1 MLSLPSI
8 GLLKLWRLGTGVLGF
23 SIFGSALWAAS
34 IEQGDPTG
42 PLFTSFREEMAKV
55 LDEYCYD
62 CHGFGTSKGGVTLDE
77 FSDDQALQD
86 HALWLRVLK
95 NVRGGIMPPAGEF
108 QPEEHE
114 RGAMVDWIKSK
125 AFELDATHPDPGR
138 VRVRR
143 LNRVEYRNSVR
154 DLLGVDYD
162 TAEEFPADDAGHGFD
177 NIADVLTISPMLLE
191 KYLDAAQ
198 AIIDEA
204 IPLQPR
210 QVEERWVSGARF
222 KSTVEIVPVPETT
235 KLAESVGEAVP
246 TEYTP
251 SVESEP
257 LPSAQIWQAGVVSGN
272 DLDLLYY
279 SPASVATTTTLRHD
293 GDYEIELNVQSV
305 ERYVDNQ
312 FDLNRCRLVFKL
324 NDEILLEKEMVREGY
339 RKFNYVYPQTLTA
352 GDYKLVVE
360 IYPLEPA
367 EEQKRQLR
375 VRLDSVIVRGP
386 MAREHWT
393 MVPDYADFFPRPVP
407 ADATYRRAYAREI
420 LGNFATRA
428 FRRPVDAATL
438 DRLVE
443 ISQDVAG
450 RDGGTFESGVAQA
463 MVGVMASSRFL
474 FREEETL
481 PLGPG
486 ETYPLIDEYALAS
499 RLSYFLWST
508 MPDQELFQLA
518 EVGELRDQLSTQVA
532 RMLRDPKSGEFVEN
546 FVGQWLQVRDI
557 TNVEISSTEVYLREN
572 PSPEVSAA
580 FKAYR
585 RMSRVRESERTPE
598 QVEELAAL
606 RKTVVAF
613 YRLPKPDLSR
623 DLKRAMGQETRRY
636 FDHIL
641 REDRSVLELL
651 DSNYTFLNE
660 DLAEH
665 YGIDHVEIK
674 GDELRKVIL
683 PGGSPRG
690 GVLTQGTVLAVTSNP
705 TRTSPVK
712 RGVFIL
718 DHILGLPPPPP
729 PPNIPSLEDAVGE
742 GELAQLSLRETL
754 ALHASDPVCSSC
766 HMRMDPLGLALENFN
781 AMGRWRDAEMG
792 QPIEPHGQLI
802 SGESF
807 ATIQELKKIL
817 VTSQREQFL
826 HTLSEKM
833 LIYALGR
840 GMEYY
845 DVETLDQLV
854 AQLEAADGRPSA
866 LISGIIE
873 SAPFQRT
880 RRPDSA
886 LAQSADH
893 WNSSTD
899 QQIAH
904 LDPTDHE

>member
-1 MLSLPSI
+1 
-8 GLLKLWRLGTGVLGF
+8 
-23 SIFGSALWAAS
+23 
-34 IEQGDPTG
+34 
-42 PLFTSFREEMAKV
+42 
-55 LDEYCYD
+55 
-62 CHGFGTSKGGVTLDE
+62 
-77 FSDDQALQD
+77 
-86 HALWLRVLK
+86 
-95 NVRGGIMPPAGEF
+95 
-108 QPEEHE
+108 
-114 RGAMVDWIKSK
+114 
-125 AFELDATHPDPGR
+125 
-138 VRVRR
+138 
-143 LNRVEYRNSVR
+143 
-154 DLLGVDYD
+154 
-162 TAEEFPADDAGHGFD
+162 
-177 NIADVLTISPMLLE
+177 
-191 KYLDAAQ
+191 
-198 AIIDEA
+198 
-204 IPLQPR
+204 
-210 QVEERWVSGARF
+210 
-222 KSTVEIVPVPETT
+222 
-235 KLAESVGEAVP
+235 
-246 TEYTP
+246 
-251 SVESEP
+251 
-257 LPSAQIWQAGVVSGN
+257 
-272 DLDLLYY
+272 
-279 SPASVATTTTLRHD
+279 
-293 GDYEIELNVQSV
+293 
-305 ERYVDNQ
+305 
-312 FDLNRCRLVFKL
+312 
-324 NDEILLEKEMVREGY
+324 
-339 RKFNYVYPQTLTA
+339 
-352 GDYKLVVE
+352 
-360 IYPLEPA
+360 
-367 EEQKRQLR
+367 
-375 VRLDSVIVRGP
+375 
-386 MAREHWT
+386 
-393 MVPDYADFFPRPVP
+393 
-407 ADATYRRAYAREI
+407 
-420 LGNFATRA
+420 
-428 FRRPVDAATL
+428 
-438 DRLVE
+438 
-443 ISQDVAG
+443 
-450 RDGGTFESGVAQA
+450 

-683 PGGSPRG
+683 PEGSPRG